1 MKRITGILAGL
12 TLAFAGLLVSVFGA
26 YNVSATDV
34 TVTAYFIWNNN
45 GNIAAH
51 KFTNLKGMDP
61 NSADPAYLNM
71 IKASDVTD
79 DSDPSVKINLSAL
92 LANKD
97 TKYDK
102 SSYAWVPQK
111 TIDKLN
117 ARGYTTWA
125 KWQGLIPEIIAENPS
140 ADPWDLEHEYFYE
153 PMSSKNG
160 NNSISTNANREFR
173 ATIYDASKY
182 EAIQFGVSESDY
194 HYFLNSW
201 DPVFYDSTLDI
212 SGTTKDAPVE
222 YTTYLLEP
230 ALKFA
235 DSAYSISKVASVEAL
250 DVNPG
255 AVTIT
260 RSGDEYTIKFNSHY
274 YNKVVFEITDVAGNK
289 YYVRIN
295 RITGSFVNG
304 MNISTGGVL
313 KMGYMLMYDSSKSYN
328 DYEVK
333 ALVTY
338 ADGSSKIV
346 TAAPT
351 ASKDWDDQAQ
361 EEVTKIE
368 WNAGKNLKSALFAVL
383 VTKDVVSLDFTVTN
397 KNAMSVADTYG
408 GTFTGSGK
416 GLHFDDAFLRDVIN
430 RFYNN

>member
-1 MKRITGILAGL
+1 MKRITGILASL
-12 TLAFAGLLVSVFGA
+12 TLVFAGFLVSVLGVRNA
-26 YNVSATDV
+26 SATDV
-34 TVTAYFIWNNN
+34 LVTAYFIWDNN
-45 GNIAAH
+45 GNIAKH
-51 KFTNLKGMDP
+51 QFMDLKGMDP
-61 NSADPAYLNM
+61 SSADPAFLNM

-102 SSYAWVPQK
+102 SSYAWVPQE
-111 TIDKLN
+111 TIDELDN
-117 ARGYTTWA
+117 RGYTTWA

-140 ADPWDLEHEYFYE
+140 EDPWDLEHEYFYE

-160 NNSISTNANREFR
+160 NNSISTNANRVFR
-173 ATIYDASKY
+173 ATIYDSSKY

-194 HYFLNSW
+194 HYFPNTW

-212 SGTTKDAPVE
+212 SSTTKDAPAE

-230 ALKFA
+230 TLKFSG
-235 DSAYSISKVASVEAL
+235 SAYSISDIASVKAL

-255 AVTIT
+255 AVTIAE
-260 RSGDEYTIKFNSHY
+260 SGDEYTIKFNSHY
-274 YNKVVFEITDVAGNK
+274 YDKVVFEITDTAGK
-289 YYVRIN
+289 QYYVRIN
-295 RITGSFVNG
+295 RITGRFVNG
-304 MNISTGGVL
+304 MNISTDVL

-333 ALVTY
+333 TLVTY

-346 TAAPT
+346 SAVPT

-361 EEVTKIE
+361 QEVTKIE
-368 WNAGKNLKSALFAVL
+368 WDAGKNLKSALFAVP

-397 KNAMSVADTYG
+397 KGAISVIDTYG

-416 GLHFDDAFLRDVIN
+416 GLHFDDNFLREVIN
-430 RFYNN
+430 DFYNR